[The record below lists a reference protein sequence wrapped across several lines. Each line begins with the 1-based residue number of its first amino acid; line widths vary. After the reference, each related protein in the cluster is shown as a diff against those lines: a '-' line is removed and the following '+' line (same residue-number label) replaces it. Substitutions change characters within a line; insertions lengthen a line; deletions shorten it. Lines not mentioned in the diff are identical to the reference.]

1 MKGNDIEYY
10 VGGMWKCDCG
20 SLNAAY
26 NTICGKC
33 KKSI

>member
-1 MKGNDIEYY
+1 MKRNDIEYY
-10 VGGMWKCDCG
+10 VGELWKCDCG

-33 KKSI
+33 NKNK

>member
-10 VGGMWKCDCG
+10 VGGLWKCDCG
-20 SLNAAY
+20 GFNAAY

-33 KKSI
+33 NKNK